1 MAYYE
6 SVSPSVLRLTGMRLI
21 KRAEDRI
28 LTELIPYWID
38 TVGPDLMDARVNNP
52 YFSEG
57 GDLGS
62 NAGVSFFGCV
72 QHPRCST
79 IESEYVEIKQHKP

>member
-6 SVSPSVLRLTGMRLI
+6 SVSLSAQRLTGMRLI

-28 LTELIPYWID
+28 LTELILYWID
-38 TVGPDLMDARVNNP
+38 TIGPDLMDVRVNNP

-57 GDLGS
+57 GDLDS
-62 NAGVSFFGCV
+62 NVGVFFFGCR
-72 QHPRCST
+72 PA
-79 IESEYVEIKQHKP
+79 SEVFDH